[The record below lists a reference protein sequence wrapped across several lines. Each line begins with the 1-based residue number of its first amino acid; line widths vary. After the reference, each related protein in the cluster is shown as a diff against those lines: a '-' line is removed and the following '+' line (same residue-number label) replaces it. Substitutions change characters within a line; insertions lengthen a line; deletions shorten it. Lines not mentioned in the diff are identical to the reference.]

1 MLSLCY
7 HIFYHWKL
15 SIRLI
20 LNGTSAK
27 RESGIYVVGDVW
39 ALCAPCSSYAPEPRD
54 MAAGD

>member
-27 RESGIYVVGDVW
+27 RESGIYVVW